1 MDVDLNLIVLIIAV
15 TIVALVAML
24 KGYEFQMQTKYM
36 NISLTAPNPKCSVL
50 EPRRYHHKP

>member
-24 KGYEFQMQTKYM
+24 KGYEFQMQT
-36 NISLTAPNPKCSVL
+36 NISLTAPKCSVL